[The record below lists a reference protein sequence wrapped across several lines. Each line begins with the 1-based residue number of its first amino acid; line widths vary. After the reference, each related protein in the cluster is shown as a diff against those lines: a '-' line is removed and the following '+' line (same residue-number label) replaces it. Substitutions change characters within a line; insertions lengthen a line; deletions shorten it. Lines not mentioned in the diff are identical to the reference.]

1 MGKSLNDP
9 YLRQPGAL
17 TGENMNKAIDPY
29 FDMFRN
35 KRWLFGQPV
44 MGQFTIGVTKAQQPA
59 VAAEGDNLAT
69 FEDINSLRNLA
80 GLPVAESRL
89 MDSAGETLQH
99 ILGRFKHEVKNF
111 EVNGDLDDDLYHAL
125 YDYYSD
131 NGEMPYGTMKARTG
145 DPYNWI
151 SDRLADELGVT
162 ESNSGM
168 IMPEADVLNTFEV
181 MSGFDAPAVQEGG
194 CNATMEGEYC
204 PEHGL
209 AECGGM
215 YEMGT
220 VAGGMAP
227 VIGEGDAV
235 LARIKSLALL
245 K

>member
-1 MGKSLNDP
+1 MQRLAELGVEMPEPSAPGNPAEPQTGATAPVAATVPPNPAPDTQVRESLNAM
-9 YLRQPGAL
+9 R
-17 TGENMNKAIDPY
+17 KA
-29 FDMFRN
+29 
-35 KRWLFGQPV
+35 
-44 MGQFTIGVTKAQQPA
+44 
-59 VAAEGDNLAT
+59 
-69 FEDINSLRNLA
+69 A
-80 GLPVAESRL
+80 GLAEAILDES
-89 MDSAGETLQH
+89 GETLQH

-111 EVNGDLDDDLYHAL
+111 EADGELDTDLYHAL

-131 NGEMPYGTMKARTG
+131 NGEMPYGVGKARDG
-145 DPYNWI
+145 DPYEWI

-181 MSGFDAPAVQEGG
+181 MSGFDTPAVHEGS
-194 CNATMEGEYC
+194 CNSTMEGEYC

-235 LARIKSLALL
+235 LARIKSLALI